1 MRNSV
6 NRPPTPDDTAEEEEE
21 KQPSLHETI
30 NIKLIESGEKERLTE
45 LLRERLIECGWK
57 DEMKALCRIIRCN
70 GRSCSP
76 SHDGADPECVL
87 EFSHLLLRIY
97 VPDLWKLPQGN
108 ALDGDAASFWLNE
121 WSSLSGNLCSHAAL
135 HEFWKAF
142 IKKKGRNNVTVD
154 DLVHVITPKGRG
166 RAVAENPF
174 FSRSSCC
181 LIRQS
186 NFLNYVVVGKLK
198 LMNGMEA
205 LFTIVLSGS
214 LEKWRQLRFTLNI
227 YILQNEGNGIS
238 VCASGLNEGSSSYSL
253 QP

>member
-21 KQPSLHETI
+21 KQPTLHETI

-57 DEMKALCRIIRCN
+57 DEMKALCR
-70 GRSCSP
+70 
-76 SHDGADPECVL
+76 
-87 EFSHLLLRIY
+87 
-97 VPDLWKLPQGN
+97 
-108 ALDGDAASFWLNE
+108 
-121 WSSLSGNLCSHAAL
+121 
-135 HEFWKAF
+135 AF

-174 FSRSSCC
+174 FSRSSRC

-205 LFTIVLSGS
+205 LFTIVLSRS

-227 YILQNEGNGIS
+227 CILQNEGNGIS

-253 QP
+253 